1 MVLTSLLS
9 VQNIES
15 SLASHCTIDPKC
27 PKIPDPKIPPLLL
40 TLSTFCLDGLDEP
53 IRFFAIFYA
62 YVCILYSNKII
73 YIKLAYPNVSRI
85 PTHESGIR
93 PCMMTLNIL
102 RVGCQG
108 LGWNSR
114 SRSHSRIL
122 PTHRSFQIA
131 WTMPE

>member
-73 YIKLAYPNVSRI
+73 YIKLDYPNVSRI
-85 PTHESGIR
+85 RNQESG
-93 PCMMTLNIL
+93 T
-102 RVGCQG
+102 
-108 LGWNSR
+108 
-114 SRSHSRIL
+114 
-122 PTHRSFQIA
+122 T
-131 WTMPE
+131 